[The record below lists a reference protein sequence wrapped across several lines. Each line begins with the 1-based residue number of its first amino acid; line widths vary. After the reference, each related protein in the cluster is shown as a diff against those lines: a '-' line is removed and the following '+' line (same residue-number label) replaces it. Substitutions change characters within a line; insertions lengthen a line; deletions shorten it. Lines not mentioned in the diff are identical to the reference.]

1 MSPHEATARTAA
13 NKEIETLPA
22 SGVWTPVLMPL
33 DKGYAIDVARFL
45 EHAKAMLD
53 RGCHGLAIFGTTS
66 EANSFSVDER
76 KALVEAALEGGIPP
90 GQVMIGTGCC
100 ALTDSV
106 ELTRHAV
113 SLGCRKVLVLPPFYY
128 KNMSDA
134 GLFRSYAELIER
146 VGDPELRIFLY
157 HFPQL
162 SGVPITYGLIELLL
176 EDFPGVVAG
185 LKDSSGDWNNTSGLL
200 ERFPDF
206 AVFPGSE
213 IHMLKGLNAGGA
225 GCITAT
231 ANANAGAIRAVY
243 DAWRRGDETTDALN
257 ERVVAV
263 RTAIAGYPLVPALK
277 FLASRFYD
285 DPPWRSVRPPMLPL
299 SDAEGADLLERLEHA
314 GFQGP

>member
-1 MSPHEATARTAA
+1 MSLKEATAKVTADTHIA
-13 NKEIETLPA
+13 TLPA
-22 SGVWTPVLMPL
+22 SGVWTPVLMPV
-33 DKGYAIDVARFL
+33 DENYAIDTARFL
-45 EHAKAMLD
+45 EHARLLLE

-76 KALVEAALEGGIPP
+76 KALVEAAFEGGISPDR
-90 GQVMIGTGCC
+90 VMIGTGCC

-134 GLFRSYAELIER
+134 GLFRSYAALIER

-176 EDFPGVVAG
+176 KDFPGVVAG
-185 LKDSSGDWNNTSGLL
+185 LKDSSGDWDNTAGLL
-200 ERFPDF
+200 QRFPDF

-213 IHMLKGLNAGGA
+213 TYMLQGLRSGGA

-231 ANANAGAIRAVY
+231 ANANAGAIRGVY
-243 DAWRRGDETTDALN
+243 DAWHKGDDNTDALN
-257 ERVVAV
+257 EGIVAV
-263 RTAIAGYPLVPALK
+263 RTAIAKYPLVPALK
-277 FLASRFYD
+277 FLASRFHRN
-285 DPPWRSVRPPMLPL
+285 PAWRSVRPPMLPL
-299 SDAEGADLLERLEHA
+299 SDDQGEDLLKRLEDA
-314 GFQGP
+314 GFTGP